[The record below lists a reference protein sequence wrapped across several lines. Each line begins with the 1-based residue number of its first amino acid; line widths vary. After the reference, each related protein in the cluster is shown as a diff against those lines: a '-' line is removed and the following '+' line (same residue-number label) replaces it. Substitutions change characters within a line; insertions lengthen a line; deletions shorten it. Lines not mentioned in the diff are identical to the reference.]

1 MHDRHKMFLI
11 WQGITSKPW
20 LINYLNVQ
28 QIRQVLVQ
36 PFLGLGILVFAI
48 AIGCCLLLG
57 QIAPVQAQSAQA
69 QSGQAQSVDD
79 LKNYQNFVDQQR
91 QIIQKQQE
99 QINALTKP
107 AQSRLEALR
116 RNVRV
121 TDTQINDN
129 EKKIRQARERLQKL
143 STKLQ
148 ELEYDLNKRR
158 DATTARLRYLQR
170 QQLQRW
176 WVTLL
181 SSQDLNQF
189 ADRRRQIE
197 RIYNRDRKLLAD
209 LTQKSNQ
216 VEKQRNQI
224 TSQRNEVELLTQKLK
239 YQKSNI
245 EAEVVAQQ
253 NTIERLKSD
262 RQALSQAED
271 RLAEDSRRLSQI
283 ILAKVQ
289 PYDGLI
295 LPPGTGQLM
304 YPTIGPVTSNFGW
317 RTHPIL
323 GTERFHAGIDFG
335 ADYGSLIYA
344 SAEGRV
350 IYADWYGGYG
360 NAVIIDHGNGM
371 TTLYAHCSEL
381 YVKDGDVVAKG
392 QPIATVGSTGFST
405 GPHLHFELRAN
416 GEPIDPSAYL

>member
-1 MHDRHKMFLI
+1 MRDYPSCLI
-11 WQGITSKPW
+11 KNSQTPDWQKLTWLSK
-20 LINYLNVQ
+20 I
-28 QIRQVLVQ
+28 I
-36 PFLGLGILVFAI
+36 FAI
-48 AIGCCLLLG
+48 GLFCCLTLAA
-57 QIAPVQAQSAQA
+57 IAPVR
-69 QSGQAQSVDD
+69 AQSVDE

-107 AQSRLEALR
+107 AQSRLDALR
-116 RNVRV
+116 KNVRV
-121 TDTQINDN
+121 TETQIKDN
-129 EKKIRQARERLQKL
+129 EKKIRQAKEQLKKL

-148 ELEYDLNKRR
+148 ELEYDLNKKR

-181 SSQDLNQF
+181 SSRDLNKF

-197 RIYNRDRKLLAD
+197 RIYASDRQLLAD
-209 LTQKSNQ
+209 LSQKSSQ

-224 TSQRNEVELLTQKLK
+224 TGQRNEVELLTQKLK

-253 NTIERLKSD
+253 NTIDRLKSD
-262 RQALSQAED
+262 RQALTQAED

-289 PYDGLI
+289 PYEGLV
-295 LPPGTGQLM
+295 LPSGTGQLM
-304 YPTIGPVTSNFGW
+304 YPTIGGVTSNFGW

-323 GTERFHAGIDFG
+323 GTERFHSGIDFG

-344 SAEGRV
+344 SAQGRV

-360 NAVIIDHGNGM
+360 NAIIIDHGNGI

-381 YVKDGDVVAKG
+381 YVKDGEIVAKG
-392 QPIATVGSTGFST
+392 QPISAVGSTGFST

-416 GEPIDPSAYL
+416 GEPIDPATYL

>member
-1 MHDRHKMFLI
+1 MRDRHD
-11 WQGITSKPW
+11 WQDIFSQLVLHKWRW
-20 LINYLNVQ
+20 L
-28 QIRQVLVQ
+28 
-36 PFLGLGILVFAI
+36 AI
-48 AIGCCLLLG
+48 AIVAIAYGCCLLLG
-57 QIAPVQAQSAQA
+57 NGLPVQAQSVQ
-69 QSGQAQSVDD
+69 D
-79 LKNYQNFVDQQR
+79 LQNYQSFVDQQR
-91 QIIQKQQE
+91 QIIQKQKE

-107 AQSRLEALR
+107 AQSRLDTLK

-121 TDTQINDN
+121 TDAQIKDN
-129 EKKIRQARERLQKL
+129 EKKISQAREQLQKL
-143 STKLQ
+143 SLNLQ
-148 ELEYDLNKRR
+148 ELENDLNKKR
-158 DATTARLRYLQR
+158 DATSARLRYLQR

-181 SSQDLNQF
+181 SSRDLNQF

-197 RIYNRDRKLLAD
+197 RIYDSDRKLLAD
-209 LTQKSNQ
+209 LTQRSNR

-224 TSQRNEVELLTQKLK
+224 VTQKNEIELLTQKLK
-239 YQKSNI
+239 YQKANI
-245 EAEVVAQQ
+245 ESEAVAQQ
-253 NTIERLKSD
+253 NTIDRLKSD
-262 RQALSQAED
+262 RKALAQAED

-283 ILAKVQ
+283 ILARVQ

-323 GTERFHAGIDFG
+323 GTERFHSGIDFG

-344 SAEGRV
+344 SAQGRV

-371 TTLYAHCSEL
+371 TTLYGHCSEI
-381 YVKDGDVVAKG
+381 YVKDGDVVEKG
-392 QPIATVGSTGFST
+392 QPISAVGSTGFST

-416 GEPIDPSAYL
+416 GEPVDPAAYL

>member
-1 MHDRHKMFLI
+1 MRDRHF
-11 WQGITSKPW
+11 WQNITSKPW
-20 LINYLNVQ
+20 LSFSWVAC
-28 QIRQVLVQ
+28 LV
-36 PFLGLGILVFAI
+36 AI
-48 AIGCCLLLG
+48 AIGCLALG
-57 QIAPVQAQSAQA
+57 QLQSV
-69 QSGQAQSVDD
+69 QAQSVDE

-99 QINALTKP
+99 QINAIAKP
-107 AQSRLEALR
+107 AQSRLEALK

-121 TDTQINDN
+121 TDAQIKDN
-129 EKKIRQARERLQKL
+129 EKKIRQAKTQLQTL
-143 STKLQ
+143 NTKLQ
-148 ELEYDLNKRR
+148 DLEYDLNKKR
-158 DATTARLRYLQR
+158 DATSARLRYLQR

-181 SSQDLNQF
+181 SSRDLNQF

-197 RIYNRDRKLLAD
+197 RIYSSDRKLLGD
-209 LTQKSNQ
+209 LTQKSTQ
-216 VEKQRNQI
+216 VEKQRNQA
-224 TSQRNEVELLTQKLK
+224 TAQNNEVELLTQKLK
-239 YQKSNI
+239 YQKANI
-245 EAEVVAQQ
+245 EAEAVAQQ
-253 NTIERLKSD
+253 NTIDRLKSD
-262 RQALSQAED
+262 RQALTQAED

-289 PYDGLI
+289 PYSGLV
-295 LPPGTGQLM
+295 LPAGSGQLM

-344 SAEGRV
+344 SARGRV

-371 TTLYAHCSEL
+371 TTLYAHCSEI
-381 YVKDGDVVAKG
+381 YVRDGDIVEKG
-392 QPIATVGSTGFST
+392 QPISSVGSTGFST

-416 GEPIDPSAYL
+416 GEPIDPAAYL

>member
-57 QIAPVQAQSAQA
+57 QIAPVQAQSTQA

>member
-1 MHDRHKMFLI
+1 
-11 WQGITSKPW
+11 
-20 LINYLNVQ
+20 
-28 QIRQVLVQ
+28 
-36 PFLGLGILVFAI
+36 
-48 AIGCCLLLG
+48 
-57 QIAPVQAQSAQA
+57 
-69 QSGQAQSVDD
+69 
-79 LKNYQNFVDQQR
+79 
-91 QIIQKQQE
+91 
-99 QINALTKP
+99 
-107 AQSRLEALR
+107 
-116 RNVRV
+116 
-121 TDTQINDN
+121 
-129 EKKIRQARERLQKL
+129 LQ
-143 STKLQ
+143 
-148 ELEYDLNKRR
+148 
-158 DATTARLRYLQR
+158 YLQR

-197 RIYNRDRKLLAD
+197 RIYDRDRKLLGD
-209 LTQKSNQ
+209 LTQRSNQ

-224 TSQRNEVELLTQKLK
+224 VAQKNEIELLTQKLK

-245 EAEVVAQQ
+245 ESEAVAQQ
-253 NTIERLKSD
+253 NTINRLKSD

-283 ILAKVQ
+283 ILSKVQ

-344 SAEGRV
+344 SEQGRV

-360 NAVIIDHGNGM
+360 NAVIVDHGNGM
-371 TTLYAHCSEL
+371 TTLYAHCSDL

-392 QPIATVGSTGFST
+392 QPIAAVGSTGFST

-416 GEPIDPSAYL
+416 GEPIDPAAYL

>member
-1 MHDRHKMFLI
+1 MLDRRY
-11 WQGITSKPW
+11 WQEIISKPW
-20 LINYLNVQ
+20 LVNYPKIQ
-28 QIRQVLVQ
+28 QIGKLIARQFFGLRLV
-36 PFLGLGILVFAI
+36 ILAI
-48 AIGCCLLLG
+48 AVCCVLALS
-57 QIAPVQAQSAQA
+57 QVAPA
-69 QSGQAQSVDD
+69 QAQSVDE

-107 AQSRLEALR
+107 AQSRLDALR

-121 TDTQINDN
+121 TDAQIKDN
-129 EKKIRQARERLQKL
+129 EKKIRQAREQLQTL
-143 STKLQ
+143 NTKLQ

-158 DATTARLRYLQR
+158 GATTARLQYLQR

-197 RIYNRDRKLLAD
+197 RIYDRDRKLLAD
-209 LTQKSNQ
+209 LSQRSNQ

-224 TSQRNEVELLTQKLK
+224 VAQKNEIELLTQKLK

-245 EAEVVAQQ
+245 ESEAVAQQ
-253 NTIERLKSD
+253 NTINRLKSD

-283 ILAKVQ
+283 ILSKVQ

-295 LPPGTGQLM
+295 LPSGTGQLM
-304 YPTIGPVTSNFGW
+304 YPTIGPVTSKFGW

-323 GTERFHAGIDFG
+323 GTERFHSGIDFG

-344 SAEGRV
+344 SEQGRV

-360 NAVIIDHGNGM
+360 NAVIVDHGNGM
-371 TTLYAHCSEL
+371 TTLYAHCSDL

-392 QPIATVGSTGFST
+392 QPIAAVGSTGFST

-416 GEPIDPSAYL
+416 GEPIDPAAYL

>member
-1 MHDRHKMFLI
+1 MGNRQERRFL
-11 WQGITSKPW
+11 W
-20 LINYLNVQ
+20 L
-28 QIRQVLVQ
+28 R
-36 PFLGLGILVFAI
+36 LGIVAI
-48 AIGCCLLLG
+48 AIIFGLTMGLPMRWG
-57 QIAPVQAQSAQA
+57 ESVQAQSVQEL
-69 QSGQAQSVDD
+69 Q
-79 LKNYQNFVDQQR
+79 NYQNYVEQQR

-121 TDTQINDN
+121 TDAQIQDN
-129 EKKIRQARERLQKL
+129 EKKIRQAREQLQKL
-143 STKLQ
+143 SFTLQ
-148 ELEYDLNKRR
+148 ELEYDLNKKR
-158 DATTARLRYLQR
+158 DATSARLRYLQR

-181 SSQDLNQF
+181 SSRDLNQF

-197 RIYNRDRKLLAD
+197 RIYDSDRKLLGD
-209 LTQKSNQ
+209 LTERSDR
-216 VEKQRNQI
+216 VEKQRNQVI
-224 TSQRNEVELLTQKLK
+224 AQKNEVELLTQKLK
-239 YQKSNI
+239 YQKANI
-245 EAEVVAQQ
+245 EAETLAQQ
-253 NTIERLKSD
+253 NSLDRLKSD
-262 RQALSQAED
+262 RKALAQAED

-289 PYDGLI
+289 PYSGLV

-304 YPTIGPVTSNFGW
+304 YPTIGEVTSNFGW
-317 RTHPIL
+317 RVHPIL

-344 SAEGRV
+344 SARGRV

-360 NAVIIDHGNGM
+360 NSVIIDHGNGM

-381 YVKDGDVVAKG
+381 YVKDGDVVERG
-392 QPIATVGSTGFST
+392 QPISAVGSTGFST

-416 GEPIDPSAYL
+416 GEPVDPAAYL

>member
-1 MHDRHKMFLI
+1 MLDRRY
-11 WQGITSKPW
+11 WQEIISKPW
-20 LINYLNVQ
+20 LVNYPKIQ
-28 QIRQVLVQ
+28 QIGKLIARQFFGLRLV
-36 PFLGLGILVFAI
+36 ILAI
-48 AIGCCLLLG
+48 AVCCVLALS
-57 QIAPVQAQSAQA
+57 QVAPA
-69 QSGQAQSVDD
+69 QAQSVDE

-107 AQSRLEALR
+107 AQSRLDALR

-121 TDTQINDN
+121 TDAQIKDN
-129 EKKIRQARERLQKL
+129 EKKIRQAREQLQTL
-143 STKLQ
+143 NTKLQ

-158 DATTARLRYLQR
+158 GATTSRLQYLQR

-197 RIYNRDRKLLAD
+197 RIYDRDRKLLAD
-209 LTQKSNQ
+209 LSQRSNQ

-224 TSQRNEVELLTQKLK
+224 VAQKNEIELLTQKLK

-245 EAEVVAQQ
+245 ESEAVAQQ
-253 NTIERLKSD
+253 NTINRLKSD

-283 ILAKVQ
+283 ILSKVQ

-344 SAEGRV
+344 SEQGRV

-360 NAVIIDHGNGM
+360 NAVIVDHGNGM
-371 TTLYAHCSEL
+371 TTLYAHCSDL

-392 QPIATVGSTGFST
+392 QPIAAVGSTGFST

-416 GEPIDPSAYL
+416 GEPIDPAAYL

>member
-1 MHDRHKMFLI
+1 MRDRHY
-11 WQGITSKPW
+11 WQEITRKPW
-20 LINYLNVQ
+20 LIY
-28 QIRQVLVQ
+28 
-36 PFLGLGILVFAI
+36 LGIAIIAI
-48 AIGCCLLLG
+48 AICFSLTLG
-57 QIAPVQAQSAQA
+57 QLAPA
-69 QSGQAQSVDD
+69 QAQSVDE

-107 AQSRLEALR
+107 AQSRLDALR
-116 RNVRV
+116 QNVRV
-121 TDTQINDN
+121 TDAQIKDN
-129 EKKIRQARERLQKL
+129 EKKIRQAREQLQKL

-158 DATTARLRYLQR
+158 GATTARLRYLQR

-197 RIYNRDRKLLAD
+197 RIYNRDRKLLAE
-209 LTQKSNQ
+209 LTQRSNQ
-216 VEKQRNQI
+216 VEKQGNQVAA
-224 TSQRNEVELLTQKLK
+224 QRNEIELLTQKLK

-245 EAEVVAQQ
+245 EAEAVAQQ
-253 NTIERLKSD
+253 NTIDRLKSD
-262 RQALSQAED
+262 RQALTQAED

-344 SAEGRV
+344 SAQGRV

-371 TTLYAHCSEL
+371 TTLYGHCSEL
-381 YVKDGDVVAKG
+381 YVKDGDAVVKG
-392 QPIATVGSTGFST
+392 QPIAAVGSTGFST

-416 GEPIDPSAYL
+416 GEPTDPAAYL

>member
-1 MHDRHKMFLI
+1 MGDRRKRYFL
-11 WQGITSKPW
+11 WS
-20 LINYLNVQ
+20 
-28 QIRQVLVQ
+28 R
-36 PFLGLGILVFAI
+36 LGIVAI
-48 AIGCCLLLG
+48 TIFFSLTIGLTMRWG
-57 QIAPVQAQSAQA
+57 GEAQA
-69 QSGQAQSVDD
+69 QSVQELQ
-79 LKNYQNFVDQQR
+79 NYQNYVEQQR

-121 TDTQINDN
+121 TDAQIQDN
-129 EKKIRQARERLQKL
+129 EKKIRQAREQLQKL
-143 STKLQ
+143 SFNLQ
-148 ELEYDLNKRR
+148 ELEYDLNKKR
-158 DATTARLRYLQR
+158 DATSARLRYLQR

-181 SSQDLNQF
+181 SSRDLNQF

-197 RIYNRDRKLLAD
+197 RIYNTDRKLLAD
-209 LTQKSNQ
+209 LTQRSER
-216 VEKQRNQI
+216 VEKQRNQVI
-224 TSQRNEVELLTQKLK
+224 AQKNEVELLTQKLK
-239 YQKSNI
+239 YQKANI
-245 EAEVVAQQ
+245 EAETVAQQ
-253 NTIERLKSD
+253 NSLDRLKSD
-262 RQALSQAED
+262 RKALTQAED

-289 PYDGLI
+289 PYSGLV

-304 YPTIGPVTSNFGW
+304 YPTIGEVTSNFGW
-317 RTHPIL
+317 RVHPIL
-323 GTERFHAGIDFG
+323 GTERFHSGIDFG
-335 ADYGSLIYA
+335 ADYGSLVYA
-344 SAEGRV
+344 SARGKV

-381 YVKDGDVVAKG
+381 YVKDGDVVERG
-392 QPIATVGSTGFST
+392 QPISAVGSTGFST

-416 GEPIDPSAYL
+416 GEPINPAAYL

>member
-1 MHDRHKMFLI
+1 MDDRHY
-11 WQGITSKPW
+11 WQNWQNTRKQWLTNLPQLWAVVIT
-20 LINYLNVQ
+20 IV
-28 QIRQVLVQ
+28 
-36 PFLGLGILVFAI
+36 AI
-48 AIGCCLLLG
+48 AIVWIGLLLI
-57 QIAPVQAQSAQA
+57 QPVQAQS
-69 QSGQAQSVDD
+69 VDE

-121 TDTQINDN
+121 TDAQIKDN
-129 EKKIRQARERLQKL
+129 EKKIRQAREQLQKL
-143 STKLQ
+143 SFNLQ

-181 SSQDLNQF
+181 SSKNLNQF

-197 RIYNRDRKLLAD
+197 RIYESDRKLLAD
-209 LTQKSNQ
+209 LTQKSER
-216 VEKQRNQI
+216 VEKQRNQVI
-224 TSQRNEVELLTQKLK
+224 SQRNEIELLTQKLK
-239 YQKSNI
+239 YQKANI

-253 NTIERLKSD
+253 NTIDRLKSD

-283 ILAKVQ
+283 ILARVQ
-289 PYDGLI
+289 PYSGLV
-295 LPPGTGQLM
+295 LPPGSGQLM

-317 RTHPIL
+317 RVHPIL
-323 GTERFHAGIDFG
+323 GTERFHSGIDFG

-344 SAEGRV
+344 SAQGRV

-360 NAVIIDHGNGM
+360 NAVIVDHGNGM
-371 TTLYAHCSEL
+371 TTLYGHCSEL
-381 YVKDGDVVAKG
+381 YVKDGDVVERG
-392 QPIATVGSTGFST
+392 QPIAAVGSTGFST